1 MALIKSHSNYV
12 LKSKHQTVSDGTIWE
27 RDITTIG
34 GVNQFSP
41 GQVPIYRSNNFII
54 SVRNDGRIRNQF
66 NKPKWYENSEG
77 TIWTLENV
85 DEMVSPFED
94 ENDVKIVLKQD
105 YYDFNDFAYY
115 GSLSEMFRA
124 AIIDLAQ
131 RFPGELYLSKDNPN
145 AYYTSGTTKEIGEYY
160 DDVEKTLLGNENLKY
175 VFNPYGINIHSIS
188 MPKDG
193 DFLKYFA
200 EEGYKNYEI
209 IENDDEENPI
219 EITSWDVDYYYF
231 EYDKKTKQY
240 INYSATTKDTSETK
254 VTSETSGTPYPCKG
268 EKAAVITI
276 GTTDGNVEIEAWLGD
291 ELCYLYSGNTTIHI
305 RPTEKYISK
314 FYNECDN
321 FEKIILNRKTTPK
334 YKAIFSVIK
343 ENDYGYYREME
354 EFVFPTAEGGYNLD
368 ISEYG
373 FNTYTTRLA
382 EIGAYYDEYF
392 TDNLYR
398 SMTHEAIKN
407 FDWTFTRE
415 FYEGDE
421 QEYVFGGE
429 KIQKT
434 LRLFAREFDE
444 IKSYIDNI
452 ANSNNISYDERN
464 NLPDY
469 FLTDTVTDS
478 GWDVKLVIPYGLKE
492 VFLNDRSENTTYTL
506 KSQLENSVGSRYFM
520 RQFSQTSD
528 EKVIPYSK
536 ENLPSSVKDGY
547 FVLTCDGDTSFVQ
560 DVSCGYVGS
569 QYKFLK
575 ASGST
580 YYDGTAKESDEEEE
594 CGCKLDNRLKY
605 RVKSFTDERQYSYL
619 EANNEFLRRL
629 KINSPYIWRNKG
641 TVEGIEM
648 ILGMFGLKSK
658 RWVEANNNCKYKN
671 NKNAY
676 DYEIVEYSSF
686 TNRIE
691 EQWDASHQMYRID
704 WLNSTKTITYDYR
717 TVSKYNTNGAD
728 RLNYLTYQ
736 GIPVAYR
743 DEYEYSDKFV
753 SSATNYSPYIKV
765 QALDY
770 SWTGTIQTTSSSTEA
785 FKEISRN
792 NAPVKRRY
800 LYPQFNKDEQLDGN
814 PYFQM
819 DGGWLSKSIGSDKNI
834 YNFQFDLDDNVVFTN
849 RIDSGYTD
857 ENNTIIDNRPLFKE
871 TIRNIRL
878 VDNIKE
884 LLAIPKNELYNGVIV
899 YVAKI
904 EKDIA
909 VIGNTVYDIKYEYNE
924 TNENEPLKYIE
935 LVKSDGFIRAT
946 YGMYFDKNII
956 VYDRNGHEV
965 ERDVANMKDGMVLKA
980 YIFEN
985 QSPQFVC
992 KSSESNYVTNSFNMV
1007 TSEDDDTNY
1016 FLLENVDFSDTLI
1029 NKKNESW
1036 TYGWKRLKNYDCDY
1050 LKVNTIENYY
1060 KGNNPHNGK
1069 MIYDSGHEYF
1079 TYFNRIF
1086 KHAHDNRLFD
1096 ERCFND
1102 VSYTNEYTGEEYSD
1116 YLVEIN
1122 SCGFNGLIDKNELIK
1137 HYTPFL
1143 ISGDTKIRYFG
1154 NYKTRKGSVG
1164 TDANEIGKIY
1174 IYGENQEKIYNDE
1187 IRYINDYSE
1196 YSGSVISYTLKD
1208 YAVGFSDK
1216 TIKLDH
1222 VFDETKK
1229 KWIPKEAVT
1238 SETPSTTLTIPSGTS
1253 TNPII
1258 DIQTDKKFKLW
1269 NDELVT
1275 AEVINKDIID
1285 ESTNQI
1291 MNNKRLSIIFNL
1303 KSKNWYSNSGQTE
1316 VKYLDNIVMNYLT
1329 QMLPS
1334 TVIVDIYY
1342 KDNEQS
1348 NKQEK
1353 QVEEW
1358 ECVTPD

>member
-12 LKSKHQTVSDGTIWE
+12 LKTKHQTVSDGTIWE

-160 DDVEKTLLGNENLKY
+160 DDVEKTLLGNEGLKY

-219 EITSWDVDYYYF
+219 EITSWDVEYYYF

-240 INYSATTKDTSETK
+240 INYTANTTNVTSATSE
-254 VTSETSGTPYPCKG
+254 TPYPCKG
-268 EKAAVITI
+268 DKVATI
-276 GTTDGNVEIEAWLGD
+276 SINGNVEIQAWLGD
-291 ELCYLYSGNTTIHI
+291 ELCYLYGGNTTIHI

-421 QEYVFGGE
+421 EEYVFGGE

-492 VFLNDRSENTTYTL
+492 VFLDNRSENTTYTL
-506 KSQLENSVGSRYFM
+506 KSQLENSVGNRYFM

-528 EKVIPYSK
+528 EKVVPYSK

-575 ASGST
+575 ASSST
-580 YYDGTAKESDEEEE
+580 YYDGTVNKSCA
-594 CGCKLDNRLKY
+594 CKLDNRLKY

-770 SWTGTIQTTSSSTEA
+770 SWSSTIQTTSSSTEA

-857 ENNTIIDNRPLFKE
+857 KNNTIIDNRPLFKE

-924 TNENEPLKYIE
+924 TNENDPLKYIE
-935 LVKSDGFIRAT
+935 LVKSDGFIRTT

-965 ERDVANMKDGMVLKA
+965 EYDVANMKDGTVLKA
-980 YIFEN
+980 YIFES

-992 KSSESNYVTNSFNMV
+992 KSSEGSYVTNSFNMV

-1069 MIYDSGHEYF
+1069 MVYDSGHEYF

-1102 VSYTNEYTGEEYSD
+1102 VSYANEYTDEEYSD

-1154 NYKTRKGSVG
+1154 NYKTKKNNS
-1164 TDANEIGKIY
+1164 NEIDKIY
-1174 IYGENQEKIYNDE
+1174 IYGENQEKVHNDG
-1187 IRYINDYSE
+1187 IKYGNDYSG
-1196 YSGSVISYTLKD
+1196 YINAVTSYTLKD
-1208 YAVGFSDK
+1208 YVAK
-1216 TIKLDH
+1216 TGP
-1222 VFDETKK
+1222 V
-1229 KWIPKEAVT
+1229 
-1238 SETPSTTLTIPSGTS
+1238 
-1253 TNPII
+1253 I
-1258 DIQTDKKFKLW
+1258 DLQDNGFKLW
-1269 NDELVT
+1269 NEKHVKV
-1275 AEVINKDIID
+1275 EKID

-1291 MNNKRLSIIFNL
+1291 LNNKRILVIFYLHKKKDGN
-1303 KSKNWYSNSGQTE
+1303 NFWYTNEGQTE

-1342 KDNEQS
+1342 RDNEQS
-1348 NKQEK
+1348 NRQEK

>member
-12 LKSKHQTVSDGTIWE
+12 LKTKHQTVSDGTIWE

-131 RFPGELYLSKDNPN
+131 RFPGELYLSKDNSN

-160 DDVEKTLLGNENLKY
+160 DDVEKTLLGNEGLKY

-209 IENDDEENPI
+209 IENDDEKNPI
-219 EITSWDVDYYYF
+219 EIDSWDVEYYYF
-231 EYDKKTKQY
+231 EYDKVAKQY
-240 INYSATTKDTSETK
+240 INYTATTSGQVINEI
-254 VTSETSGTPYPCKG
+254 SGTPYPCKG
-268 EKAAVITI
+268 EKMAVITI
-276 GTTDGNVEIEAWLGD
+276 NNDIEIEAWIGD
-291 ELCYLYSGNTTIHI
+291 EICYLYGGEDTLHI
-305 RPTEKYISK
+305 RPIKKYISE

-691 EQWDASHQMYRID
+691 EQWDASHQMYRMD

-884 LLAIPKNELYNGVIV
+884 LLTIPKNELYNGVIV

-992 KSSESNYVTNSFNMV
+992 KSSEGSYVTNSFNMV

-1069 MIYDSGHEYF
+1069 MVYDSGHEYF

-1102 VSYTNEYTGEEYSD
+1102 VSYANEYTDEEYSD

-1154 NYKTRKGSVG
+1154 NYKTKKANS
-1164 TDANEIGKIY
+1164 NEIDKIY
-1174 IYGENQEKIYNDE
+1174 MYGENQEKIHNDG
-1187 IRYINDYSE
+1187 IKYGSDYSG
-1196 YSGSVISYTLKD
+1196 YTNAVTSYTLKD
-1208 YAVGFSDK
+1208 YVAK
-1216 TIKLDH
+1216 TGP
-1222 VFDETKK
+1222 V
-1229 KWIPKEAVT
+1229 
-1238 SETPSTTLTIPSGTS
+1238 
-1253 TNPII
+1253 I
-1258 DIQTDKKFKLW
+1258 DLQDNGFKLW
-1269 NDELVT
+1269 NEKHIKV
-1275 AEVINKDIID
+1275 EKID

-1291 MNNKRLSIIFNL
+1291 LNNKRILVIFYLHKKKDGN
-1303 KSKNWYSNSGQTE
+1303 NFWYTNEGQTE

-1342 KDNEQS
+1342 RDNEQS
-1348 NKQEK
+1348 NRQEK